1 MNRNKLIVLSTHIR
15 HILAEGCEVGD
26 VCISDMG
33 VSMEL
38 DTVDGLPDSCLVT
51 LNAWLDPE
59 QPEIWHLRATRTADG
74 VVQARWRCQAGSTS
88 LDRDYE
94 ADHRAVWLCAT
105 ISGWEHTF
113 WLRPIE

>member
-26 VCISDMG
+26 VCISEGG

-38 DTVDGLPDSCLVT
+38 DTIAGLPDSCLV
-51 LNAWLDPE
+51 NVQAWLDEE
-59 QPEIWHLRATRTADG
+59 QPEIWHLRATRADG
-74 VVQARWRCQAGSTS
+74 TTQARWRCQAGDTS
-88 LDRDYE
+88 EDRDYE

-105 ISGWEHTF
+105 VSGWEHAF